1 MLALEIVSKS
11 RKINYMKHFKF
22 LVVFFIF
29 TIAVS
34 CGQQKK
40 YITYKVKKGETM
52 RVIAK
57 KLDISTKDLL
67 RLNPD
72 VGRRPKPNTEIVI
85 PNKRTSNIVKEE
97 DIPKDIIVKDTVKKE
112 EVKNLEEVE
121 DENAGFLMHSV
132 RKGDTFYSLTRYYN
146 VLKSDLVALNP
157 KLVDGLILGTTIKIK
172 EIKEDEELDVIY
184 RDTIVNKSPI
194 KVALLLPFRANV
206 FDTVKAQDIFKN
218 RALPNIVTDFYLGAE
233 LAIDSLRN
241 KGIKIDFTVFDTEDR
256 NTKINEIITDKS
268 LEDKDVII
276 GSIYSDETKK
286 LASKVNSPLV
296 FPIFSKAQTS
306 FKSSKIV
313 KTSPDK
319 HLYKEKLLS
328 YISKKYKNEN
338 IIIVGDSTS
347 TSINEINQI
356 ANILQQHDSIKKVQT
371 IIPHYGYI
379 AQERFL
385 KIMKP
390 IDSINPVKNWVIIAT
405 DNDVIASDAINSLI
419 SFPDPPE
426 PEDEDE
432 EPEEKVEYDVKLF
445 GFDRYDNVTNNKLA
459 QLEFVYVTDT
469 YVDESSLAARVFN
482 KQYLDKNKALPSYY
496 ATRGFDVMYDVI
508 IRLASGKNLYDT
520 FKDGISYRVE
530 SKFDYN
536 KRLLGIS
543 NNKGLF
549 LLEFQPDLSLRR
561 IE

>member
-1 MLALEIVSKS
+1 
-11 RKINYMKHFKF
+11 MKHFKL
-22 LVVFFIF
+22 LVVFFVF

-40 YITYKVKKGETM
+40 FITYKVKKGETM

-57 KLDISTKDLL
+57 RLDIETKDLM

-85 PNKRTSNIVKEE
+85 PNKKITKVVEEKET
-97 DIPKDIIVKDTVKKE
+97 PKDIIVKDTIQKDDIKKVE
-112 EVKNLEEVE
+112 IVE
-121 DENAGFLMHSV
+121 DLDSNYLLHAV

-146 VLKSDLVALNP
+146 VLQEDLLVLNP
-157 KLVDGLILGTTIKIK
+157 TLSEGLKLGTVIKIK
-172 EIKEDEELDVIY
+172 ERIEDEELDKIY
-184 RDTIVNKSPI
+184 SDTISDNASV

-206 FDTVKAQDIFKN
+206 FDTVPSQDIFKN

-241 KGIKIDFTVFDTEDR
+241 QGIQIDFTVFDTEDR
-256 NTKINEIITDKS
+256 NTKINELITDS
-268 LEDKDVII
+268 SFEDKDVII

-286 LASKVNSPLV
+286 LASKVKAPLV

-328 YISKKYKNEN
+328 FVSKQYKNEN
-338 IIIVGDSTS
+338 IIIVGDSTV

-356 ANILQQHDSIKKVQT
+356 ANILKQHDSINEVQT

-390 IDSINPVKNWVIIAT
+390 VDTIAPVKNWVIIAT

-426 PEDEDE
+426 PENEDE
-432 EPEEKVEYDVKLF
+432 EPEEKVNYDVKLF
-445 GFDRYDNVTNNKLA
+445 GFNKYDNVTYNKLA

-530 SKFDYN
+530 SKFDFN

-543 NNKGLF
+543 QNRGLF
-549 LLEFQPDLSLRR
+549 LLEFQSDLSLKR

>member
-1 MLALEIVSKS
+1 
-11 RKINYMKHFKF
+11 MKHFKF
-22 LVVFFIF
+22 LVVFFVF

-40 YITYKVKKGETM
+40 FITYKVKKGETM

-57 KLDISTKDLL
+57 RLDIETKDLL

-85 PNKRTSNIVKEE
+85 PNKKLTKVVEE
-97 DIPKDIIVKDTVKKE
+97 KDLPKDIIVKDTIQKDDIKKVE
-112 EVKNLEEVE
+112 IVE
-121 DENAGFLMHSV
+121 DLNSNYLLHAV

-146 VLKSDLVALNP
+146 VLQEDLLTLNP
-157 KLVDGLILGTTIKIK
+157 ALSEGLKLGTIIKIK
-172 EIKEDEELDVIY
+172 ERIKDEELDAIY
-184 RDTIVNKSPI
+184 SDTITDNASV

-206 FDTVKAQDIFKN
+206 FDTVPSHDIFKN

-241 KGIKIDFTVFDTEDR
+241 QGIQIDFTVFDTEDR
-256 NTKINEIITDKS
+256 NTKINELITNKS
-268 LEDKDVII
+268 FEDKDVII

-286 LASKVNSPLV
+286 LASKVKVPLV

-328 YISKKYKNEN
+328 FVSKQYKNEN
-338 IIIVGDSTS
+338 IIVVGDSTA

-445 GFDRYDNVTNNKLA
+445 GFDRYNNVTNNKLA

-543 NNKGLF
+543 QNRGLF
-549 LLEFQPDLSLRR
+549 LLEFQSDLSLRR

>member
-1 MLALEIVSKS
+1 
-11 RKINYMKHFKF
+11 MKHFKL
-22 LVVFFIF
+22 LVVFFVF

-40 YITYKVKKGETM
+40 FITYKVKKGETM

-57 KLDISTKDLL
+57 RLDIETKDLM

-85 PNKRTSNIVKEE
+85 PNKKITKVVEE
-97 DIPKDIIVKDTVKKE
+97 KDLLKDVIVKDTIQKDEIKKVE
-112 EVKNLEEVE
+112 IVE
-121 DENAGFLMHSV
+121 DLDSNYLLHAV

-146 VLKSDLVALNP
+146 VLQEDLLVLNP
-157 KLVDGLILGTTIKIK
+157 TLSEGLKLGTVIKIK
-172 EIKEDEELDVIY
+172 ERIEDEELDKIY
-184 RDTIVNKSPI
+184 SDTISDNASV

-206 FDTVKAQDIFKN
+206 FDTVPSQDIFKN

-241 KGIKIDFTVFDTEDR
+241 QGIQIDFTVFDTEDR
-256 NTKINEIITDKS
+256 NTKINELITDS
-268 LEDKDVII
+268 SFEDKDVII

-286 LASKVNSPLV
+286 LASKVKVPLV

-328 YISKKYKNEN
+328 FVSKQYKNEN
-338 IIIVGDSTS
+338 IIIVGDSS
-347 TSINEINQI
+347 VTSINEINQI
-356 ANILQQHDSIKKVQT
+356 ANILKQHDSINEVQT

-390 IDSINPVKNWVIIAT
+390 VDTIAPVKNWVIIAT

-426 PEDEDE
+426 PENEDE
-432 EPEEKVEYDVKLF
+432 EPEEKVNYDVKLF
-445 GFDRYDNVTNNKLA
+445 GFNKYDNVTYNKLA

-530 SKFDYN
+530 SKFDFN

-543 NNKGLF
+543 QNRGLF
-549 LLEFQPDLSLRR
+549 LLEFQSDLSLKR

>member
-1 MLALEIVSKS
+1 
-11 RKINYMKHFKF
+11 
-22 LVVFFIF
+22 
-29 TIAVS
+29 
-34 CGQQKK
+34 
-40 YITYKVKKGETM
+40 M

-57 KLDISTKDLL
+57 RLDIETKDLM

-85 PNKRTSNIVKEE
+85 PNKKITKVVEE
-97 DIPKDIIVKDTVKKE
+97 KDLLKDVIVKDTIQKDEIKKVE
-112 EVKNLEEVE
+112 IVE
-121 DENAGFLMHSV
+121 DLDSNYLLHAV

-146 VLKSDLVALNP
+146 VLQEDLLVLNP
-157 KLVDGLILGTTIKIK
+157 TLSEGLKLGTVIKIK
-172 EIKEDEELDVIY
+172 ERIEDEELDKIY
-184 RDTIVNKSPI
+184 SDTISDNASV

-206 FDTVKAQDIFKN
+206 FDTVPSQDIFKN

-241 KGIKIDFTVFDTEDR
+241 QGIQIDFTVFDTEDR
-256 NTKINEIITDKS
+256 NTKINELITDS
-268 LEDKDVII
+268 SFEDKDVII

-286 LASKVNSPLV
+286 LASKVKVPLV

-328 YISKKYKNEN
+328 FVSKQYKNEN
-338 IIIVGDSTS
+338 IIIVGDSTV

-356 ANILQQHDSIKKVQT
+356 ANILKQHDSINEVQT

-390 IDSINPVKNWVIIAT
+390 VDTIAPVKNWVIIAT

-426 PEDEDE
+426 PENEDE
-432 EPEEKVEYDVKLF
+432 EPEEKVNYDVKLF
-445 GFDRYDNVTNNKLA
+445 GFNKYDNVTYNKLA

-530 SKFDYN
+530 SKFDFN

-543 NNKGLF
+543 QNRGLF
-549 LLEFQPDLSLRR
+549 LLEFQSDLSLKR

>member
-1 MLALEIVSKS
+1 
-11 RKINYMKHFKF
+11 MKHFKL
-22 LVVFFIF
+22 LVVFFVF

-40 YITYKVKKGETM
+40 FITYKVKKGETM

-57 KLDISTKDLL
+57 RLDIETKDLM

-85 PNKRTSNIVKEE
+85 PNKKITKVVEE
-97 DIPKDIIVKDTVKKE
+97 KDLLKDVIVKDTIQKDEIKKVE
-112 EVKNLEEVE
+112 IVE
-121 DENAGFLMHSV
+121 DLDSNYLLHAV

-146 VLKSDLVALNP
+146 VLQEDLLVLNP
-157 KLVDGLILGTTIKIK
+157 TLSEGLKLGTVIKIK
-172 EIKEDEELDVIY
+172 ERIEDEELDKIY
-184 RDTIVNKSPI
+184 SDTISDNASV

-206 FDTVKAQDIFKN
+206 FDTVPSQDIFKN

-241 KGIKIDFTVFDTEDR
+241 QGIQIDFTVFDTEDR
-256 NTKINEIITDKS
+256 NTKINELITDS
-268 LEDKDVII
+268 SFEDKDVII

-286 LASKVNSPLV
+286 LASKVKVPLV

-328 YISKKYKNEN
+328 FVSKQYKNEN
-338 IIIVGDSTS
+338 IIIVGDSTV

-356 ANILQQHDSIKKVQT
+356 ANILKQHDSINEVQT

-390 IDSINPVKNWVIIAT
+390 VDTIAPVKNWVIIAT

-426 PEDEDE
+426 PENEDE
-432 EPEEKVEYDVKLF
+432 EPEEKVNYDVKLF
-445 GFDRYDNVTNNKLA
+445 GFNKYDNVTYNKLA

-530 SKFDYN
+530 SKFDFN

-543 NNKGLF
+543 QNRGLF
-549 LLEFQPDLSLRR
+549 LLEFQSDLSLKR